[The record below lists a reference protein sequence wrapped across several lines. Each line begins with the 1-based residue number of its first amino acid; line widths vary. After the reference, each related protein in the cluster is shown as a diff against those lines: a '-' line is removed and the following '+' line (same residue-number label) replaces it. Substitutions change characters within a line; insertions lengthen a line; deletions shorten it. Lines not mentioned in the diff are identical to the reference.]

1 VKRWRTILGVSIIL
15 LGVAFIGVV
24 MASSRTKSAVADGDI
39 PVVAVK
45 VGDLDL
51 KIHSTGELRASHSM
65 MLSAPQVGGGALQIT
80 HLQPSGTPVKKG
92 QIVLEFDPSEQQYK
106 LEQSRSELEQ
116 AEQEITKAKSDAAVQ
131 GAQDKVALLK
141 ARFDVRRAELEV
153 SKNELVSSIDA
164 KKNDLALDQAKRALV
179 QLEQDIESHTASGQA
194 TIALAQEK
202 SNKSRLEMKQ
212 AQQNIEKMHVA
223 APMDGVLAI
232 EKNVDSSGGMF
243 WGGMSLP
250 DYREGDQVRP
260 GNAIAR
266 VIDPSN
272 MEMVAKADE
281 RERGNIRAGQTA
293 EIQFDALP
301 GQVFHGAVKTVAGM
315 AMKNFWDD
323 QVGGS
328 FEVTIQLPNSDPR
341 LRAGLTAQVVILG
354 DQKKGVTYIPRQSV
368 FLKEGKRVAY
378 IKNGSSFEARELK
391 IQAESESRVA
401 VDGLKPGA
409 EVALL
414 DPAAAPK
421 KQAEGASAGP
431 SLSGGG
437 K

>member
-1 VKRWRTILGVSIIL
+1 
-15 LGVAFIGVV
+15 
-24 MASSRTKSAVADGDI
+24 
-39 PVVAVK
+39 
-45 VGDLDL
+45 
-51 KIHSTGELRASHSM
+51 

-80 HLQPSGTPVKKG
+80 HLLHTGTPVKKG

-106 LEQSRSELEQ
+106 LEQSRSEFEQ

-131 GAQDKVALLK
+131 AAQDKVALLK

-153 SKNELVSSIDA
+153 NKNELLSSIDA
-164 KKNDLALDQAKRALV
+164 KKNDLALEEARRARA
-179 QLEQDIESHTASGQA
+179 QLEQDIKSHTASGQA
-194 TIALAQEK
+194 TIELAQEK

-212 AQQNIEKMHVA
+212 AKQNIDKMHVA

-260 GNAIAR
+260 GNNIAR
-266 VIDPSN
+266 VIDPSE

-281 RERGNIRAGQTA
+281 RERGNIRAGQAA

-301 GQVFHGAVKTVAGM
+301 GQVFHGTVKTVAGM
-315 AMKNFWDD
+315 AMKNFWED
-323 QVGGS
+323 QGSGS
-328 FEVTIQLPNSDPR
+328 FEVTIQLPNSDSR
-341 LRAGLTAQVVILG
+341 LRAGLTTQVVILG
-354 DQKKGVTYIPRQSV
+354 DQKRNIIYIPRPAV
-368 FLKEGKRVAY
+368 FLKDGKRVAY
-378 IKNGSSFEARELK
+378 VKTGGSFEAREVK

-401 VDGLKPGA
+401 VDGLKPGI

-421 KQAEGASAGP
+421 KQAEGATSGP
-431 SLSGGG
+431 SLSGGR